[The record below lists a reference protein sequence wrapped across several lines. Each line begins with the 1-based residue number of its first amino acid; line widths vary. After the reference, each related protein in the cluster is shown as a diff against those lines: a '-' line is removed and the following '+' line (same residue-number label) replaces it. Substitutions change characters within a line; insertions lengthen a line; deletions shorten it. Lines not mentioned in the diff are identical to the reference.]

1 MWETCTDLLVGLPK
15 MSAADRELSALLR
28 RSHKTTRP
36 VVSTSRNALAGWT
49 VDGGTHP
56 AFDSAIGVYT
66 APRDALYAV
75 FVQVLPCDGS
85 AAVARDLSALV
96 RPRTSVDYV
105 LHVVAPLPAGEE
117 DADVVAEE
125 LFDVGARSYGEVL
138 HLAKGTKLAVL
149 SMPSAGNGDSLRFK
163 IDIVQRKR
171 KRQAVLEMSAREQK
185 KAEKKKK
192 RAARAAGVGIIAQSH
207 AAVPDFVANTGNP
220 DALQYI
226 AVSKQERNGA
236 GNDADDHDPTLKRR
250 RSESGSDIYEGP
262 IDTSNPGNNAVDDID
277 DDVND
282 DEWSAGFSSDESG
295 REDEKQGVG
304 RIAKKLRTAGA

>member
-1 MWETCTDLLVGLPK
+1 
-15 MSAADRELSALLR
+15 MSAADRELSALHR
-28 RSHKTTRP
+28 RSHKATRP

-56 AFDSAIGVYT
+56 AFDCASGVYT

-105 LHVVAPLPAGEE
+105 LHVVAPLRAGEE

-138 HLAKGTKLAVL
+138 HLAKGTKISVL
-149 SMPSAGNGDSLRFK
+149 SMPSARNGDSLRFK

-192 RAARAAGVGIIAQSH
+192 RAARAAGVGVIAQSD
-207 AAVPDFVANTGNP
+207 AVVPDFVANAGNP
-220 DALQYI
+220 DALQDSD
-226 AVSKQERNGA
+226 AVSKQERSCA
-236 GNDADDHDPTLKRR
+236 DNDGEDLVPTLKRG
-250 RSESGSDIYEGP
+250 RSESGSDFHEGRV
-262 IDTSNPGNNAVDDID
+262 DMSNPCIDVVEDID
-277 DDVND
+277 GDVND

-304 RIAKKLRTAGA
+304 RIAKKLRTAGARD